1 VKSYVAGIYK
11 FLNNMPIK
19 LLQFILFFVI
29 SYLVFW
35 VPISLAHGGRLN
47 AEGCHNQNRDKTY
60 HCHQGPLAGQSF
72 ANRAQ
77 AGSRL
82 SDGDRLN
89 RESYRREDYL
99 VSWIDEDG
107 DCQNLRHEMLIREN
121 LSDITFTNSNRCTV
135 NTGRWLDPY
144 TGIYLNQASD
154 LDVDHVIPLAYA
166 HTNGGYSWSMSK
178 KQTFAVDEANLLLVD
193 DGENQ
198 SKGAKGPSEYL
209 PRKEFQ
215 CEYARIWQLVATK
228 YNLDVPERDLG
239 TIRNILTQC

>member
-1 VKSYVAGIYK
+1 MRPRNFV
-11 FLNNMPIK
+11 
-19 LLQFILFFVI
+19 FFSIIGYMALGASI
-29 SYLVFW
+29 SF
-35 VPISLAHGGRLN
+35 AHGGRLN
-47 AEGCHNQNRDKTY
+47 AEGCHNQNSDGTY
-60 HCHQGPLAGQSF
+60 HCHRGPLAGQSF
-72 ANRAQ
+72 ANRAEANSGL
-77 AGSRL
+77 AGPGVSNSR
-82 SDGDRLN
+82 N
-89 RESYRREDYL
+89 YRREDYL

-166 HTNGGYSWSMSK
+166 HTNGGYSWSTSK
-178 KQTFAVDEANLLLVD
+178 KQTFAVDESNLLLVD

-215 CEYARIWQLVATK
+215 CEYARIWNLVATK
-228 YNLDVPERDLG
+228 YNLDLAERDLG